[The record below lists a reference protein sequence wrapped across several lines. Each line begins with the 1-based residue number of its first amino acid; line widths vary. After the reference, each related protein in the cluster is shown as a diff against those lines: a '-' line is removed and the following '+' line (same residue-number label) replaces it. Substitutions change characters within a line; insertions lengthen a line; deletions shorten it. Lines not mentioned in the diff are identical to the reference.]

1 VAPGAL
7 VDPGR
12 PHRGADGLLDRGLVE
27 VEEDLLARHRIRA
40 GARGREE
47 VLPGQARRGVRHFLA
62 EGVGQVHLAATG
74 GQLEAVPLG
83 NALDLRRER
92 VPHARRK
99 QRGSVVLPLA
109 ATHRDLAALE
119 VHVLDPDGEALE
131 EAKAAAIE
139 DLADEPERGLQVV
152 EEGKDLAPREDG
164 GEVMRA
170 ASTSEADELGHLQAK
185 DAAIEEDER
194 AKGLVLGGRGDA
206 TLHGEVVEERGGLD
220 GSHVPGVASTV
231 EHDKG
236 ADPLEVRLLRA
247 RRVMKAADGRA
258 HGFKKGHG

>member
-1 VAPGAL
+1 LSIRFFLSKRTCLSLTIRGSTSPGTRPELSAPHRRT
-7 VDPGR
+7 GR
-12 PHRGADGLLDRGLVE
+12 PHGRSTGRSSCRQAAEVVVAD
-27 VEEDLLARHRIRA
+27 H
-40 GARGREE
+40 
-47 VLPGQARRGVRHFLA
+47 
-62 EGVGQVHLAATG
+62 
-74 GQLEAVPLG
+74 
-83 NALDLRRER
+83 
-92 VPHARRK
+92 
-99 QRGSVVLPLA
+99 
-109 ATHRDLAALE
+109 
-119 VHVLDPDGEALE
+119 HVLDPDGEALE

-258 HGFKKGHG
+258 HG